1 MRTPSAPRRPA
12 AGSTARSTAGST
24 ARSSS
29 STRPVPRGAGTDA
42 PARGASR
49 DRGQDLVIADLD
61 DDAYD
66 DLDEGFD
73 DAVAPTAV
81 DLRRRGPS
89 VPSAPVR
96 SLEPAYAAREKARR
110 RVLLVRAGI
119 AAGAAV
125 VLAVAG
131 WLALLSPVLAL
142 DAAEVNV
149 VGGSAYV
156 DATAVVAVAAAQ
168 EGTPLLRVDT
178 ATVRDQVA
186 AMPGVLTADVERN
199 LPRGLTITVVPREP
213 VALVAQDAATV
224 QLVGSDG
231 VGIAT
236 TPVEQAPA
244 GLPTLAVDMTTP
256 GAGTAVNDV
265 LAVLADLPPELL
277 GQMASAGAAGP
288 ADVRLEL
295 VGGAQ
300 VVWGSASDNALKA
313 AVLQTLLQV
322 GASTY
327 DVSTPETPITS

>member
-1 MRTPSAPRRPA
+1 VPRPA
-12 AGSTARSTAGST
+12 S
-24 ARSSS
+24 
-29 STRPVPRGAGTDA
+29 TDA

-61 DDAYD
+61 DEAYD
-66 DLDEGFD
+66 DLDED
-73 DAVAPTAV
+73 DGDDTAAPTAV
-81 DLRRRGPS
+81 DVRRRGPS

-119 AAGAAV
+119 AAGAVA
-125 VLAVAG
+125 VLAVVG

-149 VGGSAYV
+149 VGGSDWV
-156 DATAVVAVAAAQ
+156 DPAAVVAVAAGQ

-186 AMPGVLTADVERN
+186 AMPGVLEAGVERN

-231 VGIAT
+231 VVIAT
-236 TPVEQAPA
+236 TPVEQAPV

-288 ADVRLEL
+288 GDVRLEL

-300 VVWGSASDNALKA
+300 VVWGSASDSALKA